1 MHKTGWIFRA
11 LLASAFLLTAAQAAS
26 ARCLR
31 MRIIA
36 SGKPVHFLDKEAHKA
51 ENNAISAWEYL
62 AARQAGK
69 AFAKWKNARG
79 GKIECWLPNRSNTQC
94 KAIATPCDG
103 K

>member
-1 MHKTGWIFRA
+1 MSKTGWIFRA
-11 LLASAFLLTAAQAAS
+11 LLAVAFLLTAAEGAS
-26 ARCLR
+26 AKCLR

-36 SGKPVHFLDKEAHKA
+36 SGKPVHFLNKEANKA

-62 AARQAGK
+62 AARQAGE

-79 GKIECWLPNRSNTQC
+79 GTIKCWLPNRSLTQC